1 MEKGSNLLFRA
12 YSTQRRNSGEKEDSD
27 LRRGDGE
34 QRGWGITEKLNG
46 ESVVS
51 GRSHLSVAEQKI
63 KEEKKLQPDKTWG
76 VCGPICST
84 KPQDRRRWQCS
95 GGATRAPKIP
105 FPPAAVLERT
115 GSRIPRPLFLIFFL
129 SFP

>member
-27 LRRGDGE
+27 LRRGDDE
-34 QRGWGITEKLNG
+34 QRGGGRTEKRNG

-63 KEEKKLQPDKTWG
+63 HEEKNRLRPDKTRG
-76 VCGPICST
+76 VRGSICST
-84 KPQDRRRWQCS
+84 NSWIRQ
-95 GGATRAPKIP
+95 
-105 FPPAAVLERT
+105 AAA
-115 GSRIPRPLFLIFFL
+115 G
-129 SFP
+129 